1 MSRLSR
7 LSSLKRL
14 STVWPSLLVK
24 TKKSCLESL
33 GLSLILDYFFTVD
46 ALIFFLI
53 LDLSSKNY
61 QSWSIYCQD
70 DLSWY
75 RLFRQPELIWT
86 VDTIWISID
95 YQGNLDLSRIPR
107 PPYLLKRLYKMSHSY
122 CRNRHRRR
130 YRHRTPSVANPFSKL
145 LKSILFTNIQHLCR
159 KNLSLSF
166 DSNLIRYLD
175 LDFCFAFL
183 LFLSLSLYSCIA
195 IFHRSVSLTT
205 EQQMII

>member
-1 MSRLSR
+1 MPRESRSKSHSWLLFYCWCFDIFSDFRPLFQKLSILINLLSR
-7 LSSLKRL
+7 RSELV
-14 STVWPSLLVK
+14 STVEIIWID
-24 TKKSCLESL
+24 T
-33 GLSLILDYFFTVD
+33 D
-46 ALIFFLI
+46 
-53 LDLSSKNY
+53 
-61 QSWSIYCQD
+61 CQD
-70 DLSWY
+70 DLNWY
-75 RLFRQPELIWT
+75 RLFRQPELILT

-95 YQGNLDLSRIPR
+95 YQGYLDLSRIPR